1 MGMMRRRQFV
11 QAAALATLA
20 LKTRVSRAGGN
31 AARVVIVGGGFAGS
45 TCALALRRLDP
56 RIDVMLIDADERY
69 ITCPTS
75 NEVLV
80 GERSI
85 ASLTVSRRNIAR
97 VGVRVLRDRA
107 VAVNGERRSVTLAS
121 GQSVQYDRLVIAPGI
136 RFLWGTPEGY
146 NEAAAAQMPHA
157 WIAGAQTELLARQ
170 LRAMDDGDAV
180 AISVPGGLI
189 RCPPGPY
196 ERASLIAEYLQRH
209 KPRSKVLIFD
219 ANNHFPRQQ
228 EFEDVWRAS
237 YPNMIEWIS
246 PLDGG
251 AVERVD
257 AKTRTLYTSR
267 GAQRVAVANVI
278 PAQAPARLA
287 VDAGLSTGHGW
298 CPVAPES
305 FESEHVAGVHVIGDA
320 CIAGAMPKSASAA
333 HSQALVC
340 AAAIVA
346 MLGGKAAP
354 VPQFDSVCYSILGR
368 GRALSIH
375 GRFEIADG
383 EIRSVAQAGD
393 NPVSAQEQAM
403 RAKEWYRRIVADS
416 FGR

>member
-1 MGMMRRRQFV
+1 MMCRRQFV
-11 QAAALATLA
+11 KAAALATFA
-20 LKTRVSRAGGN
+20 LNSRVLRAAGK

-45 TCALALRRLDP
+45 SCALALRRLDR
-56 RIDVMLIDADERY
+56 RIDVTLIDADESY
-69 ITCPTS
+69 ITCPMS

-85 ASLTVSRRNIAR
+85 ASITVNRRNIAR
-97 VGVRVLRDRA
+97 AGVRFVRDRA
-107 VAVNGERRSVTLAS
+107 VAVNGERNNVALAS
-121 GQSVQYDRLVIAPGI
+121 GRVVEYDRLVIAPGI

-146 NEAAAAQMPHA
+146 DEAASAQMPHA

-170 LRAMDDGDAV
+170 LRAMEDGGVV

-189 RCPPGPY
+189 RCPPVPY
-196 ERASLIAEYLQRH
+196 ERASLIAEYLQRR

-228 EFEDVWRAS
+228 EFEDAWRAA
-237 YPNMIEWIS
+237 YPNRIEWIS

-278 PAQAPARLA
+278 APQAPAQLA
-287 VDAGLSTGHGW
+287 ADAGLSAGHGW

-305 FESEHVAGVHVIGDA
+305 FESKHVAGVHVIGDA
-320 CIAGAMPKSASAA
+320 CSAGAMPKSASAA
-333 HSQALVC
+333 RSQALAC
-340 AAAIVA
+340 AGAIVQ
-346 MLGGKAAP
+346 MLGGKPASTA
-354 VPQFDSVCYSILGR
+354 QLDSVCYSMLGR

-375 GRFEIADG
+375 GHFEIADG
-383 EIRSVAQAGD
+383 EIRSAAQPED
-393 NPVSAQEQAM
+393 NSGTAQQQAAL
-403 RAKEWYRRIVADS
+403 AKTWYERIVADS
-416 FGR
+416 FG

>member
-11 QAAALATLA
+11 QTAALATLA

-31 AARVVIVGGGFAGS
+31 SARVVIVGGGFAGS

-56 RIDVMLIDADERY
+56 RIDVMLIDADDRY

-97 VGVRVLRDRA
+97 AGVRVLRDRA
-107 VAVNGERRSVTLAS
+107 IAVNGERRSVTLAS

-170 LRAMDDGDAV
+170 LRAMDDGGVV

-209 KPRSKVLIFD
+209 KPHSKVLIFD

-278 PAQAPARLA
+278 PPQAPARLA

-298 CPVAPES
+298 CPVAAQS
-305 FESEHVAGVHVIGDA
+305 FESKHVAGVHVIGDA

-340 AAAIVA
+340 AAAIAA

-354 VPQFDSVCYSILGR
+354 APQFDSVCYSMLGR

-403 RAKEWYRRIVADS
+403 LAKEWYRGIVADS
-416 FGR
+416 FGS